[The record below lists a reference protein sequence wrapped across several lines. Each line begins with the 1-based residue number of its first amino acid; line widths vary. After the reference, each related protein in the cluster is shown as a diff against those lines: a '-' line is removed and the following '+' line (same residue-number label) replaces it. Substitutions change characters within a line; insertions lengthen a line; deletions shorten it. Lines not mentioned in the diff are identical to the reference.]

1 MSNHAHAIN
10 ELFQRQRRDLTL
22 LIATLTDE
30 HAALAGN
37 DVALLEA
44 TTAAKQGQLLAI
56 EQGMRDQVQLL
67 QAAGVTLDDHGITTY
82 LRQCDPQGRLA
93 LAANWRQI
101 KELLDR
107 CREQNLVNGR
117 IVSMNQRHALR
128 ALTILRGGSP
138 GNGDCYGRSG
148 QTANGLAPRSL
159 GKV

>member
-1 MSNHAHAIN
+1 MSENAHAIN
-10 ELFQRQRRDLTL
+10 ELFQRQRRDLKL

-30 HAALAGN
+30 HAALAAN
-37 DVALLEA
+37 DVAALEV
-44 TTAAKQGQLLAI
+44 TTAAKQRRLLAI

-82 LRQCDPQGRLA
+82 LRHCDPQGRLA

-117 IVSMNQRHALR
+117 IVSMNHRHALR
-128 ALTILRGGSP
+128 ALTILRGGGP
-138 GNGDCYGRSG
+138 GGGGGGGRG
-148 QTANGLAPRSL
+148 GRAAGGRAPRAR
-159 GKV
+159 GGG

>member
-1 MSNHAHAIN
+1 MSNHAHVIN

-22 LIATLTDE
+22 LITTLTDE

-37 DVALLEA
+37 DVAALEA
-44 TTAAKQGQLLAI
+44 ATAAKQDRLLAI

-67 QAAGVTLDDHGITTY
+67 QAAGVTFDDHGITTY
-82 LRQCDPQGRLA
+82 LRHCDPQGRLA
-93 LAANWRQI
+93 LAANWRQV
-101 KELLDR
+101 KELLER

-117 IVSMNQRHALR
+117 IVSMNQRQALR
-128 ALTILRGGSP
+128 ALTILRGGGSDS
-138 GNGDCYGRSG
+138 GDCYGRSG